1 MRQSD
6 ADLTRVREYIE
17 SCGLGDQERLPVE
30 RELADMLG
38 LTRNRLR
45 GALRKLADEGLI
57 WRHVGR
63 GTFVGRQR
71 PAMLDARSSL
81 SDLTN
86 PREVME
92 ARVSFE
98 PALARLAAYR
108 ANGRHFIAMDKCLQG
123 MAEAQDWSSWG
134 TWDVRL
140 HAAIA
145 EAAGNALMRVMFD
158 TVQASLN
165 REIWGRLRERN
176 HAARMKVTNVQH
188 ERLVQAIRDRD
199 ATESERLMTEH
210 LESVRSNMF
219 DKA

>member
-1 MRQSD
+1 MRQSE
-6 ADLTRVREYIE
+6 ADLMRVRSYIE
-17 SCGLGDQERLPVE
+17 GAGLNDQDRLPVE

-45 GALRKLADEGLI
+45 GALRKLSEEGLI

-63 GTFVGRQR
+63 GTFIGRQR
-71 PAMLDARSSL
+71 HGTEPRSSM

-92 ARVSFE
+92 ARLSFE

-108 ANGRHFIAMDKCLQG
+108 ATGRHFIAMDRCLEG
-123 MAEAQDWSSWG
+123 MGEAGDWNGWG
-134 TWDVRL
+134 QWDVRL

-145 EAAGNALMRVMFD
+145 DAAGNTLMKLMFEN
-158 TVQASLN
+158 VQASLN

-176 HAARMKVTNVQH
+176 HAARMKATNRQH
-188 ERLVQAIRDRD
+188 EQLVQAIRDRD
-199 ATESERLMTEH
+199 AVESEALMRQH
-210 LESVRSNMF
+210 LESVGRNMF
-219 DKA
+219 GDI